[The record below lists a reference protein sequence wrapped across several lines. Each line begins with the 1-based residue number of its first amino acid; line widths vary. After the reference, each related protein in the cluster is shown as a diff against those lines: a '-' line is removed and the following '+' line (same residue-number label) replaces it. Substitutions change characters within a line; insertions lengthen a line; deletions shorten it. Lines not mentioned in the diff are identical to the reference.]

1 MVVLDRHIYRWIR
14 LPGAKDT
21 SKEAFS
27 FFFRRLLLLMVL
39 ALLLSLEEALYV
51 SPKLVSHDLEL
62 VCMKRSW
69 AGGA

>member
-1 MVVLDRHIYRWIR
+1 MVVLDRHIDRRIR
-14 LPGAKDT
+14 LPGAKDA

-27 FFFRRLLLLMVL
+27 FRWLLLLMVL
-39 ALLLSLEEALYV
+39 GLLLTLEESLYV